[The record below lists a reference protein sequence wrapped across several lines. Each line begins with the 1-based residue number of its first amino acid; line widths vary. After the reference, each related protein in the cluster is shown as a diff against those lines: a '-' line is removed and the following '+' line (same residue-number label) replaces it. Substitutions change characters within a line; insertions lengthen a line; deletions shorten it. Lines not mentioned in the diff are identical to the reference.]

1 MSEVLA
7 FGDSLTWGSRPDGLG
22 RHALRDRWPTV
33 LAEGLPGVHIVAEG
47 LRGRTTAFDRP
58 TSSCDVNGARVL
70 PALLHSH
77 APLDLII
84 VMLGTND
91 IWEDHPLWQVEAGLS
106 RVVEVIRH
114 HAYRL
119 VDARLPDILLVA
131 PPPIIPSESEAITEA
146 KIARSRDYPA
156 SVARVAKTNGLPWF
170 DAGTVASPSPLDG
183 VHLDATATRAIGM
196 ALREPVS
203 ELLAQRERV

>member
-1 MSEVLA
+1 MAEVLA

-22 RHALRDRWPTV
+22 RHPLADRWPTV

-58 TSSCDVNGARVL
+58 TSSCDTNGAQVL

-77 APLDLII
+77 APLDLVI

-91 IWEDHPLWQVEAGLS
+91 IWEDHPLWRIEYGLA

-119 VDARLPDILLVA
+119 PDARLPDILLVA
-131 PPPIIPSESEAITEA
+131 PPPIISSDDESITEA

-156 SVARVAKTNGLPWF
+156 IVARVAETNNLSWF
-170 DAGTVASPSPLDG
+170 DAGTVASSSPVDG
-183 VHLDATATRAIGM
+183 VHLDVAATRAIGI
-196 ALREPVS
+196 ALRDPVS
-203 ELLAQRERV
+203 ELLAQREKV